1 MRRLPK
7 PRATQAN
14 STVPAITKPA
24 QPISAMCANRPAV
37 TQHERRRLE
46 RCSPRSAVVGARRAS
61 RR

>member
-14 STVPAITKPA
+14 STVPAMTKPA
-24 QPISAMCANRPAV
+24 QPISAMCAKSPALTHRNGLGWKASGV
-37 TQHERRRLE
+37 L
-46 RCSPRSAVVGARRAS
+46 AGARAS